1 MTSTSAS
8 PSDLTRGGLAAYPV
22 SRWYV
27 IPITRRIASRLT
39 RTAVRPTHITLL
51 GLLPGLSAA
60 GLLFADPAA
69 GGLAAALVLAAWFAD
84 RTDGLLARSQHSA
97 SPFGAWL
104 DANVDELHDVV
115 WHTAAAYAAAALSDS
130 RLPWFLLIG
139 FLAGK
144 YLFITGLAE
153 ERTLTGSRDPQP
165 AVSAGGGNRGW
176 IRTLYHLPGNSD
188 IRLHLLIAG
197 LATGWMTAELA
208 FVAAYYNFRWIARFG
223 LTARRLEGCR

>member
-1 MTSTSAS
+1 VSSTSAS
-8 PSDLTRGGLAAYPV
+8 PSDLARGGPAAYPV

-39 RTAVRPTHITLL
+39 HTPVRPTHITLL

-60 GLLFADPAA
+60 GLLFADPGA
-69 GGLAAALVLAAWFAD
+69 GGVAAALVLAAWFAD

-104 DANVDELHDVV
+104 DANIDELHDVV
-115 WHTAAAYAAAALSDS
+115 WHAGAAYAAAALSAS
-130 RLPWFLLIG
+130 QLPWFLLIG

-144 YLFITGLAE
+144 YLFMTGLAE
-153 ERTLTGSRDPQP
+153 ERTLNGSGEPQP
-165 AVSAGGGNRGW
+165 AVPAAAGSCGW
-176 IRTLYHLPGNSD
+176 IRAAYHLPGNSD

-208 FVAAYYNFRWIARFG
+208 LVAAYYNFRWIARFG